1 MEKYLSQFIMLSLLV
16 MTGTGFAADKKVT
29 SVLPESYMIE
39 NVPWHKQITGISCG
53 AGSLEIVFDYW
64 GPDID
69 QKEIADVARTSSS
82 GTWPADIVR
91 TGHFSRLSSAMGSF
105 YPSMLP
111 EEGFTARPIG
121 YAAFSHSG
129 NTFWL
134 EELKSLI
141 AGDIPVI
148 VLMAYAPDGD
158 VGHYR
163 VVVGYDDAQ
172 QLIYFSDTWGRDI
185 MKPSDFTG
193 VISWSYADFE
203 LCWNYTDY
211 SDLPYFGAVILPWT
225 VELSYQGEISPGSV
239 MTVDARITY
248 PCPAP
253 MDTSQFPARAV
264 MVEIELPQGM
274 TLIDEESGFVQIGE
288 MAAGDTAVV
297 TWEVRCDEEVL
308 GERINITATA
318 LVDGA
323 VPVAVWAGNASYY
336 PAYEYTDLI
345 GGEGSLQF

>member
-1 MEKYLSQFIMLSLLV
+1 MKRFLSQFIILSFLFT
-16 MTGTGFAADKKVT
+16 TGTGFAAEKKIA
-29 SVLPESYMIE
+29 SELPESYMIE
-39 NVPWHKQITGISCG
+39 NVIWHKQITGISCG

-91 TGHFSRLSSAMGSF
+91 TGHFSCLSTAMGSF
-105 YPSMLP
+105 YPSMIP
-111 EEGFTARPIG
+111 EAGFTARPTG
-121 YAAFSHSG
+121 YAAFSHSS

-141 AGDIPVI
+141 ASDIPVI
-148 VLMAYAPDGD
+148 VLMAYSPDGD

-193 VISWSYADFE
+193 VISWSYLDFK
-203 LCWNYTDY
+203 LGWNYTDY

-225 VELSYQGEISPGSV
+225 VELSYKGKTAPGSV
-239 MTVDARITY
+239 MTVNARITY

-253 MDTSQFPARAV
+253 MDPSQFPARAV
-264 MVEIELPQGM
+264 MAGIELPQGM
-274 TLIDEESGFVQIGE
+274 TLIDEAIDFVQIGE
-288 MAAGDTAVV
+288 MKAGDSTVV
-297 TWEVRCDEEVL
+297 SWKVRCDEDVS
-308 GERINITATA
+308 GKRIDVTATA
-318 LVDGA
+318 FVDGA
-323 VPVAVWAGNASYY
+323 VPEAAWAGNTQYY